1 MNRIFVLSVLL
12 LICSCC
18 SLFAQQQATG
28 PGEIVTVK
36 GVVTDSQTGET
47 LIGVSVVQKGV
58 PVGTVTDIDGA
69 YTVNVPLNGTLTFS
83 YVGYAPQE
91 IRVTAEGE
99 LNVQLKEDSELDEV
113 IVIGYGVQ
121 KKSLVTGAITSISSK
136 DLAQTGLMRADQA
149 MQGRVPGVTVMN
161 NSGQPGAAVSI
172 RIRGAGTNNSTDPL
186 YVVDGFI
193 MGNIESLNPGD
204 IESMEILKDA
214 ASAAIYGAQGANGV
228 VLITTKKGR
237 EGENRIEY
245 TGSYGI
251 QNPRRYLDLLDASA
265 YARIMNEAAYNSG
278 KQLPYSL
285 EELRS
290 FGKGTDWQREIANK
304 NAPIT
309 NHQLSMMGGNK
320 NSLYNTSMSYFMQEG
335 IFAPG
340 KSKYERYTA
349 RLNYESSFFNGIL
362 KVGTN
367 SDVSHVKR
375 QSIASNQGNS
385 GPISSAI
392 NIDPITPV
400 YDDMGDFG
408 VSPYVA
414 TEVVNPVARIY
425 YTHGSSSYTR
435 INLMGFA
442 QLAYKGFTLRTNL
455 NEVIL
460 YNESRGY
467 TPLYRLNSSN
477 FTNDTGV
484 SKSMNQHFYY
494 NNDNTLTYINKIDVH
509 NFSAMIGNSV
519 RKGKGTDVSASKQG
533 LLYDDPAYAYIALA
547 KKQGSDGAG
556 GGAFRQA
563 FVSYFGRVSYDFDSR
578 YMMTATY
585 RADGSYRFGP
595 NNRFGY
601 FPSVSAGWNVS
612 NEKFMRDVRWLDML
626 KARVSWGQTGND
638 ALDDWQYVS
647 TISTWG
653 KTYYFGDDEQYIGA
667 APGRTANPDLKWET
681 SEQFNVGIDA
691 RFLRDFT
698 TTIDFYRKTTKDLLV
713 IIPAPMYIGNLPPW
727 GNAGSVRNQG
737 IEFSLGY
744 RKDIKRDWSIDVSG
758 NIAYNQN
765 KVIEV
770 GNENGYITGGSVI
783 QMQNLLMME
792 PGQPIGYFHL
802 NKTLGVFQNQAQI
815 DNYRSSD
822 GTLIQPK
829 AKPGDLIFKDLN
841 DDGVID
847 ISDREYCGSPHPK
860 WNFGFNFSTKFK
872 NFDFNMFWTG
882 LAGHKIFNGL
892 RRWDLQ
898 TSNFQTTVMNRWH
911 GEGTSNSYPRI
922 TADDQNGNFTTA
934 SDFFL
939 EDGSFLRLKD
949 ISLGYTFSQLNKF
962 NIRQCRI
969 YVSALNLLTFT
980 KYTGYEPEVTGGVM
994 SQGID
999 RGVYPQP
1006 KTFTVGLNVSF

>member
-18 SLFAQQQATG
+18 SLFAQQQTTS
-28 PGEIVTVK
+28 PGAMVTVK

-47 LIGVSVVQKGV
+47 LIGVSVVQKGAA
-58 PVGTVTDIDGA
+58 VGTITDIDGA
-69 YTVNVPLNGTLTFS
+69 YTMNVPLNSTLVFS
-83 YVGYAPQE
+83 YVAYSPQE
-91 IRVTAEGE
+91 IRITAAGE
-99 LNVQLKEDSELDEV
+99 LNVQLKENNELDEV
-113 IVIGYGVQ
+113 VVIGYGVQ

-193 MGNIESLNPGD
+193 MGNIESLNPSD

-228 VLITTKKGR
+228 VLITTKKGK

-245 TGSYGI
+245 NGSYGI
-251 QNPRRYLDLLDASA
+251 QNPRRYLDLLDATS
-265 YARIMNEAAYNSG
+265 YARIMNESAYNSG
-278 KQLPYSL
+278 KALPYT
-285 EELRS
+285 EEQIS
-290 FGKGTDWQREIANK
+290 AMGKGTDWQREIANK

-309 NHQLSMMGGNK
+309 THQLSLLGGNNK
-320 NSLYNTSMSYFMQEG
+320 SLYNTSMSYFMQEG

-349 RLNYESSFFNGIL
+349 RLNFETNYFNGLL
-362 KVGTN
+362 KIGTN

-375 QSIASNQGNS
+375 ESIASNQGNS

-435 INLMGFA
+435 INMAGFA

-455 NEVIL
+455 NQVIT

-484 SKSMNQHFYY
+484 SKSMSQNFNF
-494 NNDNTLTYINKIDVH
+494 NNDNTLSYANKIQQH

-519 RKGKGTDVSASKQG
+519 RKGNGTDVSASKQG
-533 LLYDDPAYAYIALA
+533 LLYDDAEYAYIALA

-556 GGAFRQA
+556 GGAYKNA
-563 FVSYFGRVSYDFDSR
+563 FLSYFGRISYDFDNR

-585 RADGSYRFGP
+585 RIDGSYRFGP
-595 NNRFGY
+595 NNRYGH
-601 FPSVSAGWNVS
+601 FPSISAGWNVT
-612 NEKFMRDVRWLDML
+612 NEKFMENVKWLDML

-653 KTYYFGDDEQYIGA
+653 KTYYFGDDEQAIGA

-681 SEQFNVGIDA
+681 SEQFNIGFDA

-698 TTIDFYRKTTKDLLV
+698 TTIDLYRKTTKDLLV

-744 RKDIKRDWSIDVSG
+744 RKDLKKDWSIDVTG
-758 NIAYNQN
+758 NISYNQN
-765 KVIEV
+765 KVLEV

-792 PGQPIGYFHL
+792 PGQPIGYFYL

-815 DNYRSSD
+815 DNYKSSN
-822 GTLIQPK
+822 GTIIQPK
-829 AKPGDLIFKDLN
+829 AKPGDLIFKDKN

-847 ISDREYCGSPHPK
+847 VLDREYCGSPHPK
-860 WNFGFNFSTKFK
+860 FNFGFSFSTRYKG
-872 NFDFNMFWTG
+872 FDFNMFWTG

-898 TSNFQTTVMNRWH
+898 TSNYQTTVMDRWH

-922 TADDQNGNFTTA
+922 TSDDQNGNFTTA

-949 ISLGYTFSQLNKF
+949 ISLGYTFKQLEKF
-962 NIRQCRI
+962 HVRQCRV

-1006 KTFTVGLNVSF
+1006 KTFTVGLNLSF

>member
-1 MNRIFVLSVLL
+1 MNRIFILSVLL

-18 SLFAQQQATG
+18 CLFAQQPGGGTATN
-28 PGEIVTVK
+28 VTVK
-36 GVVTDSQTGET
+36 GIITDSQTRET
-47 LIGVSVVQKGV
+47 LIGVSVVQKGTSV
-58 PVGTVTDIDGA
+58 ATVTDVDGA
-69 YTVNVPLNGTLTFS
+69 YTMNAPLNATLVFS
-83 YVGYAPQE
+83 YIGYTPQE
-91 IRVTAEGE
+91 IRITSGGE
-99 LNVQLKEDSELDEV
+99 LNVQLKENNELDEV
-113 IVIGYGVQ
+113 VVIGYGVQ
-121 KKSLVTGAITSISSK
+121 KKSLVTGAISSISSK

-193 MGNIESLNPGD
+193 MSSIESLNPGD

-228 VLITTKKGR
+228 VLITTKKGKD
-237 EGENRIEY
+237 GENRIEY
-245 TGSYGI
+245 SGSYGI
-251 QNPRRYLDLLDASA
+251 QNPRRYLDLLDAKS
-265 YARIMNEAAYNSG
+265 YARIQNEAAYNSA
-278 KQLPYSL
+278 KALPYS
-285 EELRS
+285 EEQIVS
-290 FGKGTDWQREIANK
+290 FGKGTDWQREITNK

-309 NHQLSMMGGNK
+309 NHQLSLIGGNTK
-320 NSLYNTSMSYFMQEG
+320 SIYSSSLSYFMQEG

-349 RLNYESSFFNGIL
+349 RLNYESTFLNGLL
-362 KVGTN
+362 KIGTN
-367 SDVSHVKR
+367 SDVSHVKK
-375 QSIASNQGNS
+375 QSVASNQGNS

-400 YDDMGDFG
+400 YDNMGDFG
-408 VSPYVA
+408 ISPYVA

-442 QLAYKGFTLRTNL
+442 QLSYKGFTLRSNL
-455 NEVIL
+455 GEVIN
-460 YNESRGY
+460 YTESRGY

-477 FTNDTGV
+477 FTNSTGV
-484 SKSMNQHFYY
+484 SKSMSQNFYY
-494 NNDNTLTYINKIDVH
+494 NNDNTLTYANKVNVH

-519 RKGKGTDVSASKQG
+519 RKGNGTDVSASKQG
-533 LLYDDPAYAYIALA
+533 LLYDDPEYAYIALA
-547 KKQGSDGAG
+547 KTQGSDGAG
-556 GGAFRQA
+556 GGAFKQA

-612 NEKFMRDVRWLDML
+612 NEKFMQNEKWLDML

-653 KTYYFGDDEQYIGA
+653 KTYYFGDNEQAIGA

-681 SEQFNVGIDA
+681 SEQFNIGFDA
-691 RFLRDFT
+691 RFLRNFT
-698 TTIDFYRKTTKDLLV
+698 TTVDLYRKTTKDLLV
-713 IIPAPMYIGNLPPW
+713 IIPAPMYIGNQPPW

-744 RKDIKRDWSIDVSG
+744 RKDLKKDWSIDING

-792 PGQPIGYFHL
+792 PGQPIGYFYL
-802 NKTLGVFQNQAQI
+802 VKTLGVFQNQAQI
-815 DNYRSSD
+815 DNYKSSN
-822 GTLIQPK
+822 GTVIQPK
-829 AKPGDLIFKDLN
+829 AKPGDLIFKDRN

-847 ISDREYCGSPHPK
+847 IHDREYCGSPHPK
-860 WNFGFNFSTKFK
+860 FNFGVNVSTKFK
-872 NFDFNMFWTG
+872 NFDFTMFWTG
-882 LAGHKIFNGL
+882 LIGHKIFNGL

-898 TSNFQTTVMNRWH
+898 TSNFQTTAMNRWH

-949 ISLGYTFSQLNKF
+949 ISLGYTFQQLNKF
-962 NIRQCRI
+962 NIKQCRV

-980 KYTGYEPEVTGGVM
+980 KYTGYEPEVTGGVL
-994 SQGID
+994 SQGLD

-1006 KTFTVGLNVSF
+1006 KTFTVGLNLSF

>member
-1 MNRIFVLSVLL
+1 MNRIFALSVLL
-12 LICSCC
+12 LICSWCC
-18 SLFAQQQATG
+18 LFAQQSA
-28 PGEIVTVK
+28 VTIK

-47 LIGVSVVQKGV
+47 IIGASVVQKGTTNA
-58 PVGTVTDIDGA
+58 TVTDIDGT
-69 YTVNVPLNGTLTFS
+69 YSINVPLNSTLVFS
-83 YVGYAPQE
+83 YVGYTPQE
-91 IRVTAEGE
+91 IRVVTASDGLDVKLRENAE
-99 LNVQLKEDSELDEV
+99 LEEV
-113 IVIGYGVQ
+113 VVIGYGVQ
-121 KKSLVTGAITSISSK
+121 KKSLVTGAITSISAK
-136 DLAQTGLMRADQA
+136 DLGQTGLMRADQA

-193 MGNIESLNPGD
+193 MGNIESLNPSD
-204 IESMEILKDA
+204 IESMEVLKDA

-228 VLITTKKGR
+228 VLLTTKKGKD
-237 EGENRIEY
+237 GENRIEY
-245 TGSYGI
+245 SGSYGI
-251 QNPRRYLDLLDASA
+251 QNPRRYLDLLDATA
-265 YARIMNEAAYNSG
+265 YARIQNESAYNSG
-278 KQLPYSL
+278 KPLPYTEKQIS
-285 EELRS
+285 E

-309 NHQLSMMGGNK
+309 NHQLSFLGGNK
-320 NSLYNTSMSYFMQEG
+320 KSLYNASLSYFMQEG

-349 RLNYESSFFNGIL
+349 RLNFESNYFNGLL
-362 KVGTN
+362 KIGTN
-367 SDVSHVKR
+367 SDVSHVSR
-375 QSIASNQGNS
+375 QSIASNQGNA

-400 YDDMGDFG
+400 YDSEGDFA

-455 NEVIL
+455 NEVIH
-460 YNESRGY
+460 YDESRGY

-484 SKSMNQHFYY
+484 SKSMAQNFYY
-494 NNDNTLTYINKIDVH
+494 NNDNTLTYANKINAH

-519 RKGKGTDVSASKQG
+519 RKGNGTDVSASKQG
-533 LLYDDPAYAYIALA
+533 LLYDDPEYAYIALA

-556 GGAFRQA
+556 GGAFKQA
-563 FVSYFGRVSYDFDSR
+563 FVSYFGRVSYDFDNR

-585 RADGSYRFGP
+585 RIDGSYRFGP
-595 NNRFGY
+595 NNRYGH
-601 FPSVSAGWNVS
+601 FPSISAGWNVT
-612 NEKFMRDVRWLDML
+612 NEKFMQNIQWLNML
-626 KARVSWGQTGND
+626 KARISWGQTGND

-653 KTYYFGDDEQYIGA
+653 KTYYFGNDVQYVGA

-681 SEQFNVGIDA
+681 SEQLNIGFDA
-691 RFLRDFT
+691 RFLKDFT
-698 TTIDFYRKTTKDLLV
+698 TTIDLYRKTTKDLLV
-713 IIPAPMYIGNLPPW
+713 IIPAPMSTGNLPPW

-744 RKDIKRDWSIDVSG
+744 SKNFKDFSFQVNGNVS
-758 NIAYNQN
+758 YNQN
-765 KVIEV
+765 KVIAV

-792 PGQPIGYFHL
+792 PGQPIGYFYL
-802 NKTLGVFQNQAQI
+802 QKTLGVFQNQAQI
-815 DNYRSSD
+815 DNYKNAE
-822 GTLIQPK
+822 GKVIQPK
-829 AKPGDLIFKDLN
+829 AKPGDLIFKDKN
-841 DDGVID
+841 GDGVID
-847 ISDREYCGSPHPK
+847 VLDREYCGSPHPK
-860 WNFGFNFSTKFK
+860 FNYGLSISAKYK
-872 NFDFNMFWTG
+872 NIDLNMFWTG

-911 GEGTSNSYPRI
+911 GEGTSNSYPRV
-922 TADDQNGNFTTA
+922 TSDDQNGNFTTA

-939 EDGSFLRLKD
+939 EDASFVRLKD
-949 ISLGYTFSQLNKF
+949 ISLGYTFNQLKKL

-980 KYTGYEPEVTGGVM
+980 KYTGYEPEVTGGVLG
-994 SQGID
+994 QGLD

-1006 KTFTVGLNVSF
+1006 KTFTVGLNLSF